1 MSWSFIFRRIRD
13 KTNGSINKIRNMA
26 YEKRVF
32 KYSVLTTS
40 TIFAMVFASALY
52 FQNNSYYMT
61 MNKDLAAFGVNENLE
76 YKIDMKYNCSNCN
89 HSLKQGDIIGFT
101 KNIQVNEENENK
113 DYHIVGMIVNTSG
126 NMANITPIK
135 QGRALASKESIKLK
149 ENEFAVHS
157 PTLKKTILVTQ
168 KEIHGK
174 YMLFKN
180 QGKN

>member
-1 MSWSFIFRRIRD
+1 
-13 KTNGSINKIRNMA
+13 MA
-26 YEKRVF
+26 YEKKVF
-32 KYSVLTTS
+32 KYSVATTS
-40 TIFAMVFASALY
+40 SIFAMVFASILY
-52 FQNNSYYMT
+52 LQNNSYYMT
-61 MNKDLAAFGVNENLE
+61 TNKDLAAFGVNANLE

-101 KNIQVNEENENK
+101 KNMQIDEEGENK

-126 NMANITPIK
+126 NMASITPIK
-135 QGRALASKESIKLK
+135 KGRTLASKQSIELK

-174 YMLFKN
+174 YMLFTD